1 MLLFILSSFIFLHWV
16 RDDISRKYGIP
27 ELERPRDSLV
37 LLSVGLQTT
46 PPWGKVRGV
55 LLYVA

>member
-27 ELERPRDSLV
+27 ELERDLETV
-37 LLSVGLQTT
+37 
-46 PPWGKVRGV
+46 
-55 LLYVA
+55 